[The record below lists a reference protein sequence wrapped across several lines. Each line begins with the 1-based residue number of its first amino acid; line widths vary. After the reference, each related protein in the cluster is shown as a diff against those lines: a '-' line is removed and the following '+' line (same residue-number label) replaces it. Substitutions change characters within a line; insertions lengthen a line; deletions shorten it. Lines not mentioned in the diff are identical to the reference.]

1 MGFSFGKSNK
11 TVQEVEMATDERQVR
26 VCFLR
31 RITTVIKQEVSEKLA
46 EEIPVVNDFTV
57 PEKC

>member
-11 TVQEVEMATDERQVR
+11 AVQEVEMTTDERQVR

-31 RITTVIKQEVSEKLA
+31 RITAVIKQEVSEKLT

-57 PEKC
+57 SEKC